1 MTDTPE
7 TDEFIRTQLEQV
19 GIDQIRLASKLTLK
33 CMGLERERNAAIA
46 ERDLWKAEAERWRQ
60 MYMEYD
66 EMLEGQVQETVE
78 RLNQIWE
85 DLDELKRKVENDMLD
100 D

>member
-1 MTDTPE
+1 MKTDTE
-7 TDEFIRTQLEQV
+7 TLIAAMRILAQDIKSEDGIANAVTAEAADRIMELHVELE
-19 GIDQIRLASKLTLK
+19 
-33 CMGLERERNAAIA
+33 
-46 ERDLWKAEAERWRQ
+46 LWKAEAERWRQ
-60 MYMEYD
+60 MYIEYD

-78 RLNQIWE
+78 RLNKIWE